1 MTQQNFKTSLP
12 SLDLAMVTHGKE
24 GLKRIGNT
32 LLPPMEGIRYVVS
45 WQNHDNGAIP
55 EDIKERE
62 DVEIHRLS
70 MPGLSNKRNNAI
82 EHCHGDIILFA
93 DDDVK
98 YSAEGLQKIR
108 EVYGGNPHLE
118 FVLFRII
125 LPGYKKYPADKI
137 EIKLPFPK
145 NYYVS
150 SVEIAF
156 RRDKISGLRFWEEMG
171 LGALS
176 MHSGEDELFVI
187 SAIRRGI
194 NCRFIN
200 KYIAYHSHASSGQKT
215 TSGILKGQG
224 FITGIIYPFSG
235 IIRVPLKA
243 YRISRHNDISFFKA
257 LMNLSS
263 GFLLYTLRLKKIP
276 QQCRW

>member
-1 MTQQNFKTSLP
+1 MLTIDINISTFLP
-12 SLDLAMVTHGKE
+12 
-24 GLKRIGNT
+24 
-32 LLPPMEGIRYVVS
+32 EGIKKVETILPLPRKGVTYIIS
-45 WQNHDNGAIP
+45 WQKHEDYPIP
-55 EDIKERE
+55 DSLSNRS
-62 DVEIHRLS
+62 DVKIFRLGS
-70 MPGLSNKRNNAI
+70 TGLSKNRNNAI
-82 EHCHGDIILFA
+82 DLSTGDIIVIA
-93 DDDVK
+93 DDDLFFDECFD
-98 YSAEGLQKIR
+98 STIR
-108 EVYGGNPHLE
+108 STFDENTYIDLA
-118 FVLFRII
+118 LFKVSF
-125 LPGYKKYPADKI
+125 PFKKKYPGKNMR
-137 EIKLPFPK
+137 IKLPFPK
-145 NYYVS
+145 GYYVS

-156 RRDKISGLRFWEEMG
+156 RRDKINGLRFWEEMG

-194 NCRFIN
+194 NCKFIN
-200 KYIAYHSHASSGQKT
+200 KYIAYHSQTSTGQKT

>member
-1 MTQQNFKTSLP
+1 MTQQNFKISLP

-24 GLKRIGNT
+24 GLKKIGNT

-70 MPGLSNKRNNAI
+70 IPGLSNNRNNAI
-82 EHCHGDIILFA
+82 EHCQGDIILFA

-125 LPGYKKYPADKI
+125 LPGYKKYPADKS

-150 SVEIAF
+150 SVEISY
-156 RRDKISGLRFWEEMG
+156 RREKAGDLRLYPGLG
-171 LGALS
+171 LGAPE
-176 MHSGEDELFVI
+176 MEAGEDEFFII
-187 SAIRRGI
+187 SAIKRGLVVSYRNI
-194 NCRFIN
+194 LLGTHPQESTGGKLRS
-200 KYIAYHSHASSGQKT
+200 KV
-215 TSGILKGQG
+215 LKGQG
-224 FITGIIYPFSG
+224 FVMSAIYPFSVWLR
-235 IIRVPLKA
+235 IILISYRNKKNGKITFRSYIKNLLLGALKGKKE
-243 YRISRHNDISFFKA
+243 ISRLPHR
-257 LMNLSS
+257 
-263 GFLLYTLRLKKIP
+263 Y
-276 QQCRW
+276 RW